1 MAAVVPIARTLGG
14 VGSLARR
21 QLAPWPT
28 PLVAAP
34 RLGRAI
40 GLPNLWLKRDDLIA
54 FGLGGNKVRG
64 LEFLIADALA
74 GEADVILTGAGTQS
88 NHVRATAAAAAHV
101 EREMIAV
108 YWGSPP
114 KRAVGNYA
122 LTLTLGAAAAFTGS
136 DDRGSVDLRLES
148 LARELRA
155 QGRRPYVIP
164 RGGACALGAVGHA
177 LAARELMAQAAEAQ
191 LAPDAVVLATGSG
204 GTQGGLLAG
213 VRALDLPWRVAGV
226 SVSRPAA
233 EARARVLAL
242 ARECAELAH
251 LDASIAEHDAVVYDG
266 FIGEGYGIPTPAGD
280 AAIELAAR
288 TEGVFLDPTYTGKA
302 LAGLIALARDGRI
315 RSTETVVFVHTG
327 GAPTLLARDLEIDT
341 KQ

>member
-1 MAAVVPIARTLGG
+1 LGCVEG
-14 VGSLARR
+14 FARR

-74 GEADVILTGAGTQS
+74 GDADVILTGAGTQS
-88 NHVRATAAAAAHV
+88 NHVRATAAAAAYV

-114 KRAVGNYA
+114 QRAVGNHA
-122 LTLTLGAAAAFTGS
+122 LTLMLGATAVFTGS
-136 DDRGSVDLRLES
+136 EDRESVDLRLQS
-148 LARELRA
+148 LAQEVRA
-155 QGRRPYVIP
+155 QGRRAYVIP

-177 LAARELMAQAAEAQ
+177 LAARELMEQAVEAQ
-191 LAPDAVVLATGSG
+191 LAPDVVVLAIGSG
-204 GTQGGLLAG
+204 GTQAGLLAG
-213 VRALDLPWRVAGV
+213 ARALALAWRIEGV
-226 SVSRPAA
+226 SVSRPAS
-233 EARARVLAL
+233 EASARVLAL
-242 ARECAELAH
+242 ARECADLAH
-251 LDASIAEHDAVVYDG
+251 VDAAFAEHDVVVHDG
-266 FIGEGYGIPTPAGD
+266 YIGDGYGVPTPAGD

-302 LAGLIALARDGRI
+302 LAGLISLAHDGRI

-327 GAPTLLARDLEIDT
+327 GAPTLLARDRETDT
-341 KQ
+341 KR

>member
-1 MAAVVPIARTLGG
+1 MAAVVATVRMLGC
-14 VGSLARR
+14 VESLARR
-21 QLAPWPT
+21 RLAPWPT

-74 GEADVILTGAGTQS
+74 SDADVILTGAGTQS

-114 KRAVGNYA
+114 KRAAGNHA
-122 LTLTLGAAAAFTGS
+122 LTLTLGATAVFTEG
-136 DDRGSVDLRLES
+136 DDRASVDLRLES

-177 LAARELMAQAAEAQ
+177 LAARELMQQAAEAQ
-191 LAPDAVVLATGSG
+191 VVPDVVVLATGSG
-204 GTQGGLLAG
+204 GTQAGLLAG
-213 VRALDLPWRVAGV
+213 VRALDLPWRIEGIT
-226 SVSRPAA
+226 VSRPAA

-242 ARECAELAH
+242 ARECVELAQ
-251 LDASIAEHDAVVYDG
+251 LDAAFAEHDVVVHDG
-266 FIGEGYGIPTPAGD
+266 FIGEGYGIPTSAGD

-315 RSTETVVFVHTG
+315 RSTETVAFVHTG
-327 GAPTLLARDLEIDT
+327 GAPTLLARDLETGT
-341 KQ
+341 KR

>member
-1 MAAVVPIARTLGG
+1 MAAVVPADPALGR
-14 VGSLARR
+14 VESLARR
-21 QLAPWPT
+21 LLAPWPT
-28 PLVAAP
+28 PLIAAP
-34 RLGRAI
+34 RLGRSI
-40 GLPNLWLKRDDLIA
+40 GLPNLWVKRDDLIA

-64 LEFLIADALA
+64 LEFLIAGALA
-74 GEADVILTGAGTQS
+74 SDADVILTGAGTQS

-114 KRAVGNYA
+114 KRAAGNHA
-122 LTLTLGAAAAFTGS
+122 LTLMLGATAVFTES
-136 DDRGSVDLRLES
+136 DDRASVDLRLES

-155 QGRRPYVIP
+155 RGRRPYVIP

-177 LAARELMAQAAEAQ
+177 LAARELMTQAAEVK
-191 LAPDAVVLATGSG
+191 LVPDAVVLGTGSG
-204 GTQGGLLAG
+204 GTQAGLLAG
-213 VRALDLPWRVAGV
+213 VRALDLPWRIEGV

-233 EARARVLAL
+233 EASARVRTL

-251 LDASIAEHDAVVYDG
+251 LDAAIGAHDVVVHDG
-266 FIGEGYGIPTPAGD
+266 FIGEGYGIPTPEGD

-302 LAGLIALARDGRI
+302 LAGLIALARDGRF
-315 RSTETVVFVHTG
+315 RSTHTVVFVHTG
-327 GAPTLLARDLEIDT
+327 GAPTLLARDREIDT
-341 KQ
+341 KR

>member
-1 MAAVVPIARTLGG
+1 V
-14 VGSLARR
+14 RR
-21 QLAPWPT
+21 RLAPWPT

-34 RLGRAI
+34 KLGAAI
-40 GLPNLWLKRDDLIA
+40 GLPDLWLKRDDLIA
-54 FGLGGNKVRG
+54 FGLGGNKIRG

-74 GEADVILTGAGTQS
+74 RDADVILTGAGTQS

-108 YWGSPP
+108 YWGSRPE
-114 KRAVGNYA
+114 RAAGNYA
-122 LTLTLGAAAAFTGS
+122 LTLMLGATAVFTES
-136 DDRGSVDLRLES
+136 DDRASVDVRLES

-155 QGRRPYVIP
+155 RGRRPYVIP

-177 LAARELMAQAAEAQ
+177 LAARELMAQTAEAH
-191 LAPDAVVLATGSG
+191 LAPDVLVLATGSG
-204 GTQGGLLAG
+204 GTQAGLLAG
-213 VRALDLPWRVAGV
+213 VRALDLPWRIEGV
-226 SVSRPAA
+226 TVGRPAS

-251 LDASIAEHDAVVYDG
+251 LDAAFEARDVVVHEG
-266 FIGEGYGIPTPAGD
+266 FIGDGYGIPTPAGD

-302 LAGLIALARDGRI
+302 FAGLLALAHEGRI
-315 RSTETVVFVHTG
+315 RASESVVFVHTG
-327 GAPTLLARDLEIDT
+327 GAPALLARDLETET
-341 KQ
+341 KP